1 MAATIHTGIRRLPR
15 AAAVALTL
23 ALMGGCQHQAAN
35 PPAGEP
41 AAGREAVQKPAED
54 EGPVEPAEVELSD
67 AQGRIEGGIFH
78 FEVKYRFTKGR
89 PSQHYLVTVNFP
101 GTKNLCLKH
110 MEAWE
115 LKTEGAIKDGYELIE
130 QPVTA
135 YEITFSEAS
144 SPQYPY
150 KKISNTL
157 AGTLPTPGGDAAPPE
172 K

>member
-1 MAATIHTGIRRLPR
+1 M
-15 AAAVALTL
+15 VACTL

-35 PPAGEP
+35 PPASEP
-41 AAGREAVQKPAED
+41 VADRAAVEQPKED

-67 AQGRIEGGIFH
+67 AQGRIEGGIFR

-89 PSQHYLVTVNFP
+89 PRQHYLVTVSFP

-115 LKTEGAIKDGYELIE
+115 LKTEGVIKDGYELIE

-135 YEITFSEAS
+135 YEIIFSESS

-157 AGTLPTPGGDAAPPE
+157 AGTLAKPGGDAAPPA